1 MKIKHERTTSGIAN
15 KGFSG
20 LRRFV
25 LRFKLS
31 CTMIGNRP
39 QSLTGHTADRYASC
53 AAFLTDDTNHI
64 IKNKTMKTIIFGI
77 LLGIAAG
84 IIDVIPMIIKKLT
97 WDANISAFVMWV
109 IVGFLIATTDL
120 NMNPILKGILIAF
133 LVLTPCAVLIGWKE
147 PKSLIPIFVMTL
159 ILGGLLGFL
168 IPRLT
173 NN

>member
-1 MKIKHERTTSGIAN
+1 
-15 KGFSG
+15 
-20 LRRFV
+20 
-25 LRFKLS
+25 
-31 CTMIGNRP
+31 
-39 QSLTGHTADRYASC
+39 
-53 AAFLTDDTNHI
+53 
-64 IKNKTMKTIIFGI
+64 MKTILIGI

-97 WDANISAFVMWV
+97 WDANISAFLMWV
-109 IVGFLIATTDL
+109 IVGFFIATIDL
-120 NMNPILKGILIAF
+120 NMNSIVKGIVIAF

-147 PKSLIPIFVMTL
+147 PKSLIPIFITTL

>member
-1 MKIKHERTTSGIAN
+1 
-15 KGFSG
+15 
-20 LRRFV
+20 
-25 LRFKLS
+25 
-31 CTMIGNRP
+31 
-39 QSLTGHTADRYASC
+39 
-53 AAFLTDDTNHI
+53 
-64 IKNKTMKTIIFGI
+64 MKTIIFGI

-147 PKSLIPIFVMTL
+147 PKSLIPIFAMTL